1 MAKPPD
7 DASRNDPNNIDQIRD
22 IILGPQKRQT
32 DQRFEQITADL
43 RRSQEESRTASREIR
58 ENLSQEVARLQKLLD
73 QTQAALR
80 AEISAK
86 VQQLEAAL
94 ASARDELAATRAK
107 HQSEIHLLKDEFSKE
122 LEHHVTDLRE
132 SNVSRETMADLL
144 QELAAK
150 LKRVEFLEELTN
162 AVGRKSAR

>member
-32 DQRFEQITADL
+32 DQRFEQLTADL

-73 QTQAALR
+73 QTQTALR
-80 AEISAK
+80 AETSAK
-86 VQQLEAAL
+86 IQQFEAAL

-107 HQSEIHLLKDEFSKE
+107 HQSEIHLLKEEFSKE

-144 QELAAK
+144 QELAVK

>member
-32 DQRFEQITADL
+32 DQRFEQLTADL
-43 RRSQEESRTASREIR
+43 LRSQEESRTASREIR

>member
-1 MAKPPD
+1 MAKQPD

-43 RRSQEESRTASREIR
+43 RRSQEESRAASSEIR
-58 ENLSQEVARLQKLLD
+58 ENLSQEVARLQKALD

-80 AEISAK
+80 GEMSAK
-86 VQQLEAAL
+86 IQQLEAAL

-107 HQSEIHLLKDEFSKE
+107 HQSEIHLLKEEFSKE

-144 QELAAK
+144 QELAVK

-162 AVGRKSAR
+162 AVGRKSIR

>member
-1 MAKPPD
+1 MAKQPD

-32 DQRFEQITADL
+32 DHRFEQIAADL
-43 RRSQEESRTASREIR
+43 RRSQEESRAASSEIR
-58 ENLSQEVARLQKLLD
+58 ENLSQEVARLQKALD

-80 AEISAK
+80 GEMSAK
-86 VQQLEAAL
+86 IQQLEAAL

-107 HQSEIHLLKDEFSKE
+107 HQSEIHLLKEEFSKE

-144 QELAAK
+144 QELAVK

-162 AVGRKSAR
+162 AVGRKSVR

>member
-32 DQRFEQITADL
+32 DQRFEQLTADL

>member
-73 QTQAALR
+73 QTQTALR

>member
-80 AEISAK
+80 AEMSAK
-86 VQQLEAAL
+86 IQQLEAAL
-94 ASARDELAATRAK
+94 VSARDELAATRAK
-107 HQSEIHLLKDEFSKE
+107 HQSEIHLLKEEFSKE
-122 LEHHVTDLRE
+122 LEHQVADLRE

-144 QELAAK
+144 QELAVK

>member
-32 DQRFEQITADL
+32 DQRFEQLTADL
-43 RRSQEESRTASREIR
+43 RHSQEESRTASREIR
-58 ENLSQEVARLQKLLD
+58 ENLSQEVVRLQKLLD